1 MTNNE
6 IYDFIGELAIALYSK
21 KIQISLGS
29 LRIIMLDKGK
39 DYVNNRGMASAV
51 SAAYRRWKEKDPVI
65 YYAIAYT
72 YTDKEGNLAWDEQK
86 KTIVEKDA
94 DPVAES
100 ASAAEGNEA
109 EEISSLGNDAEAEE
123 KEESLAEPEKEEVKE
138 EAEES
143 AAEEAGDEKPEKEEV
158 KEKKAKKAPSKKAP
172 SAKKTQAKKK

>member
-29 LRIIMLDKGK
+29 LRTIMLDKGK

-72 YTDKEGNLAWDEQK
+72 YTDKEGNLAWDEPK
-86 KTIVEKDA
+86 KQVIVEKDT
-94 DPVAES
+94 DPVADAQADEEVVETSS
-100 ASAAEGNEA
+100 AQETAEQEAELEGKENSEIAGMAEEKTELKAENDEA
-109 EEISSLGNDAEAEE
+109 EEEN
-123 KEESLAEPEKEEVKE
+123 P
-138 EAEES
+138 
-143 AAEEAGDEKPEKEEV
+143 
-158 KEKKAKKAPSKKAP
+158 
-172 SAKKTQAKKK
+172 KKTETKKGGGKKTAKKK